1 MSEKEKLI
9 ELLQNCSIKTQVT
22 GDISYKSAY
31 EKIADYLLK
40 NGVIVLP
47 VEIGQT
53 VYHFGY
59 SFIIK
64 KIEML
69 QDEIIY
75 RCSNLGTDDYMAF
88 CESDIGK
95 TVFPTKKSA
104 EKNIEGRC
112 GVMAEYIDR
121 ENLLK
126 NLSRMID
133 YCKKDNKVNG
143 LTALF
148 QVGDAIIDC
157 PTVVMKEER
166 TINEYID
173 KQELLNSLEKKIKAD
188 NERRMAVVDRDFID
202 LVNDATVI
210 SDMVEVD
217 DISEQIIR
225 KKSEVSDYWQN
236 DVKQYRTMQGY
247 SDIEHDVDNF
257 LRGYNEAVE
266 DILAILDGT
275 PKERGGEK

>member
-1 MSEKEKLI
+1 
-9 ELLQNCSIKTQVT
+9 
-22 GDISYKSAY
+22 
-31 EKIADYLLK
+31 
-40 NGVIVLP
+40 
-47 VEIGQT
+47 
-53 VYHFGY
+53 
-59 SFIIK
+59 
-64 KIEML
+64 
-69 QDEIIY
+69 
-75 RCSNLGTDDYMAF
+75 
-88 CESDIGK
+88 
-95 TVFPTKKSA
+95 
-104 EKNIEGRC
+104 
-112 GVMAEYIDR
+112 MAEYIDR

-126 NLSRMID
+126 KLSRMID

-166 TINEYID
+166 TMNEYID

-188 NERRMAVVDRDFID
+188 NERRMAAVDRDFID